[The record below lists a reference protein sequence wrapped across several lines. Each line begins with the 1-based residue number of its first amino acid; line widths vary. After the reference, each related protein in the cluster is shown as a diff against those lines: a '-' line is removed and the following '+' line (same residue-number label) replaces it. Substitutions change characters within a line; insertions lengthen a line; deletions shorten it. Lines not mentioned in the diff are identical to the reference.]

1 MKALYT
7 AATGMAAQ
15 QQRIENIAH
24 NLANVSTV
32 GFKKS
37 RENFEDLLYENLPIS
52 SPDQNTTRAS
62 MLQLGSGVRL
72 ASMSRDFSNGD
83 LTSTGNTFDMA
94 LAGRGFFVVQ
104 DTAGNEFYTRNGQF
118 GLNAEGELITQSG
131 MRVSPNI
138 EIPMDANE
146 VRIAEDGT
154 ITAVFND
161 SPEPVSL
168 GTLRVVDFVNRAGLK
183 ALGGNLYTMS
193 PESGNP
199 LELNPDD
206 GINIKQGFVEA
217 ANVDVA
223 EELINMIS
231 AQRAFELTSKAVEAA
246 DKAMQIANNIKR

>member
-37 RENFEDLLYENLPIS
+37 RENFEDLLYENLPVS

-62 MLQLGSGVRL
+62 TLQLGSGVRL
-72 ASMSRDFSNGD
+72 ASMSRDFTNGD
-83 LTSTGNTFDMA
+83 LTATGNTFDLA

-104 DTAGNEFYTRNGQF
+104 DTAGNQFFTRNGQF

-131 MRVSPNI
+131 LRVDPNI
-138 EIPMDANE
+138 EIPMDASE
-146 VRIAEDGT
+146 VRVSEDGT
-154 ITAVFND
+154 ISAVFAD
-161 SPEPVSL
+161 SPEPVTL
-168 GTLRVVDFVNRAGLK
+168 GTLRVVDFVNRAGLR
-183 ALGGNLYTMS
+183 AMGGNLYTS
-193 PESGNP
+193 TPESGMP
-199 LELNPDD
+199 LELNTDD

-217 ANVDVA
+217 SNVDVA
-223 EELINMIS
+223 EELINMIT

-246 DKAMQIANNIKR
+246 DQAMQVANNIKR